1 MRSGSTKQMLK
12 VLIEIYP
19 NEISKDELAE
29 QTGYAPGSGGFKN
42 PCGRLRTLRLV
53 G

>member
-29 QTGYAPGSGGFKN
+29 QTGYAPGSGGFLMSGVN
-42 PCGRLRTLRLV
+42 GATFV
-53 G
+53 F